1 MKKRQEKKIRKAYAK
16 FHDMFP
22 FDDPNNGNNTTNLV
36 ATVYHHKVVNRY
48 GHINMSLLNA
58 RVKTNRIEEHRY
70 QSDYPHL
77 EHTWR
82 YRKAINN
89 LRK

>member
-1 MKKRQEKKIRKAYAK
+1 MKKRQVRKIRKAYAK
-16 FHDMFP
+16 FCDMFP
-22 FDDPNNGNNTTNLV
+22 FDETNNGNNTTNMI
-36 ATVYHHKVVNRY
+36 ATVYHHRVVNRY
-48 GHINMSLLNA
+48 GRINMRLIHA
-58 RVKTNRIEEHRY
+58 RVKANRIEEHRY

-82 YRKAINN
+82 YRKAVTN